1 MMQEPMPNDN
11 TDIEI
16 EPLFD
21 EPALVVTNETKAL
34 VIADIHLGIE
44 WDLYRSGFSIPS
56 RMKRGLERILAYMEK
71 VSPDRVIL
79 LGDVKHNVPQI
90 SWQERDEIPYFLSA
104 ICEHAAVD
112 IFPGNHDGGIEL
124 LVPADRDIT
133 VHPARGSII
142 EEVAYFHGHTWP
154 DPALL
159 KTRHM
164 ITAHNHPTIRLTD
177 SLGYATVEQ
186 SWIRTHL
193 ELQILQKHFAG
204 LELKKENGSWNDPEV
219 IIVPSFNELCG
230 GIAFNESLHDDLLG
244 PLFSSKG
251 VDIDN
256 AEAYL
261 LDGTKLGKLKNIR
274 KMEESRVRPSRRKRK
289 VTKQ

>member
-1 MMQEPMPNDN
+1 M
-11 TDIEI
+11 TIEI
-16 EPLFD
+16 DPVFD
-21 EPALVVTNETKAL
+21 EPVIVVSNETKAL
-34 VIADIHLGIE
+34 VIADVHLGIE

-56 RMKRGLERILAYMEK
+56 RMKHGLERILGYIEQ
-71 VSPDRVIL
+71 VSPERIIL

-90 SWQERDEIPYFLSA
+90 SWQERDEIPYFLSML
-104 ICEHAAVD
+104 CDHAMVD
-112 IFPGNHDGGIEL
+112 IFPGNHDGGIEYL
-124 LVPADRDIT
+124 LPERKNIT
-133 VHPARGSII
+133 VHPVRGSII
-142 EEVAYFHGHTWP
+142 EGVGYFHGHTWP

-159 KTRHM
+159 SAKY
-164 ITAHNHPTIRLTD
+164 IIAAHNHPTIRFTD

-193 ELQILQKHFAG
+193 NLQVMREHFTSMDLQ
-204 LELKKENGSWNDPEV
+204 EENGSWNDPEL

-230 GIAFNESLHDDLLG
+230 GVAFNESLHDDLLG

-274 KMEESRVRPSRRKRK
+274 KMEESRMRPSKRKRK
-289 VTKQ
+289 GARK